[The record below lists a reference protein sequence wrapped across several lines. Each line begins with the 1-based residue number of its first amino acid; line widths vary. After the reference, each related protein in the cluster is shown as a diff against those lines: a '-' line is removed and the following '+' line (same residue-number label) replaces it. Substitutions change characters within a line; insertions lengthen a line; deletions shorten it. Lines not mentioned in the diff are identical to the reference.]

1 MGDTSS
7 NSDSDSNS
15 DSNSSTRSEPDNYQK
30 DPSFKCSTK
39 NIAPSYIKK
48 RLRDGVSK
56 SSSLGSFPV
65 GSSTRPK
72 VRTISTRP
80 KVKTLSRIYRA
91 KFQKPKAKMVT
102 PPRVPSPPPGG
113 ALGGAGGAQG
123 GAGVLE
129 EVRQALLTVAGA
141 MHQVGTTARRN
152 NTNFLSDIPYFG
164 IPPESDMKKVLSL

>member
-15 DSNSSTRSEPDNYQK
+15 DSNSSTRSEPDNYQR
-30 DPSFKCSTK
+30 DPSFKCSVK
-39 NIAPSYIKK
+39 NIAPSDIKK

-72 VRTISTRP
+72 VRTISTRS

-91 KFQKPKAKMVT
+91 KFQKPKAKMAS
-102 PPRVPSPPPGG
+102 PPRVGSPPPRVGSPPPG
-113 ALGGAGGAQG
+113 AGGA
-123 GAGVLE
+123 
-129 EVRQALLTVAGA
+129 
-141 MHQVGTTARRN
+141 
-152 NTNFLSDIPYFG
+152 
-164 IPPESDMKKVLSL
+164 